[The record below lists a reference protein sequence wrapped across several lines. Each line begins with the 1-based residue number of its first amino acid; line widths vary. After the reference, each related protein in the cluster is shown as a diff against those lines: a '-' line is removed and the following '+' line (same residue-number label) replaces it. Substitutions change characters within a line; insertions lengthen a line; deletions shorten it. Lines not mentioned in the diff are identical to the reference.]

1 MSLEQGQR
9 ILKCLQTAVDSNREN
24 SRAAEAQLLLE
35 AEQPGYGLVLTRIAL
50 ATNDVAPD
58 LRLVAAVLL
67 KQYVKQVRR
76 TCGCCFP
83 VGCSHTYCSPH
94 DTALRCRCSALALLR
109 HIASLW
115 YGQSR
120 SKCFYSCA
128 WHDAAAYCSVF
139 TDRCSTG
146 WRVNAALLRQ
156 RPQNKKSSRSVQH
169 CQLACKTQTQR
180 YGQQL
185 GW

>member
-35 AEQPGYGLVLTRIAL
+35 AEQPGYGLVLARIAL

-76 TCGCCFP
+76 TCGCCVP
-83 VGCSHTYCSPH
+83 VGCSHAYCSPH
-94 DTALRCRCSALALLR
+94 DPALRCRCSALA
-109 HIASLW
+109 
-115 YGQSR
+115 
-120 SKCFYSCA
+120 
-128 WHDAAAYCSVF
+128 
-139 TDRCSTG
+139 
-146 WRVNAALLRQ
+146 
-156 RPQNKKSSRSVQH
+156 
-169 CQLACKTQTQR
+169 
-180 YGQQL
+180 
-185 GW
+185 